1 MQTTAA
7 HYTSA
12 LGVLEVVGAE
22 TGICAVRF
30 IEEVPA
36 ASPETEP
43 WPVVQAAIRE
53 LDEYFRSA
61 RQTFTVPLRPQGTAF
76 QQQVWQ
82 QLRQIPFGVTVS
94 YAEVANVLGKPTAI
108 RAVGLA
114 NGKNPICILIPCHR
128 VIGSNGKL
136 TGYGGGL
143 WRKEWLLRHEK
154 CALL

>member
-7 HYTSA
+7 YYTSDI
-12 LGVLEVVGAE
+12 GVLEVVGTE
-22 TGICAVRF
+22 TGICAVCF
-30 IEEVPA
+30 VEETQNAP
-36 ASPETEP
+36 PETEP
-43 WPVVQAAIRE
+43 WPVVQAAIAE
-53 LDEYFRSA
+53 LDEYFRGAS
-61 RQTFTVPLRPQGTAF
+61 QTFTVPLTPQGTAF

-94 YAEVANVLGKPTAI
+94 YADVANALGKPNAT

-114 NGKNPICILIPCHR
+114 NGKNPICILLPCHR